1 MQEKLKT
8 KVEGSVLQMEW
19 TFDAPREMVFAAFTE
34 KEHLEAWWG
43 PEGWQTE
50 ITTFDF
56 VEGGIWHYCM
66 RCEDPNQGEFFG
78 MESWGKAIFRQIDAP
93 QSYAHADYF
102 SDASGTISEELP
114 GSENVTTFEAVGNR
128 TRVLFR
134 SDFKT
139 EEAVKQVLEMGMKE
153 GFTSQ
158 LHCLDQWL
166 AQRTAS

>member
-19 TFDAPREMVFAAFTE
+19 TFNAPRELVFAAFTE

-66 RCEDPNQGEFFG
+66 RCKDPAQGEF
-78 MESWGKAIFRQIDAP
+78 
-93 QSYAHADYF
+93 Y
-102 SDASGTISEELP
+102 
-114 GSENVTTFEAVGNR
+114 
-128 TRVLFR
+128 
-134 SDFKT
+134 
-139 EEAVKQVLEMGMKE
+139 
-153 GFTSQ
+153 
-158 LHCLDQWL
+158 
-166 AQRTAS
+166 